1 MCCRL
6 CGASNFDWGVSDGRS
21 RRGCTASSSFCLE
34 TNDPLQLIR
43 SAIALP
49 DDQASSLVPC
59 LLVLKTYPVR
69 HFSLC
74 RGFLLTSYRCIRPF
88 SQASLSEP
96 TRMRS
101 PKKPA
106 TRLLR
111 EEAAA
116 AARYS
121 AWQNRRTAKPTDA
134 LAPNMQGCL
143 LLQSMVGLTGGANA
157 IVLER

>member
-1 MCCRL
+1 VPWIPVDL
-6 CGASNFDWGVSDGRS
+6 
-21 RRGCTASSSFCLE
+21 
-34 TNDPLQLIR
+34 LQMY
-43 SAIALP
+43 
-49 DDQASSLVPC
+49 QA
-59 LLVLKTYPVR
+59 
-69 HFSLC
+69 
-74 RGFLLTSYRCIRPF
+74 LLTGESIGADEDEIPEEARD
-88 SQASLSEP
+88 
-96 TRMRS
+96 
-101 PKKPA
+101 A
-106 TRLLR
+106 TAE